1 MKILT
6 SMETRRP
13 TSQGGW
19 RQEQEGGIQSFEIA
33 TAARAKQGEGPCDD
47 TPRRRSLHP
56 AQESSWRYPLFL
68 QQAVTEGLSEGIP
81 H

>member
-33 TAARAKQGEGPCDD
+33 TAACAKQGEGPEGGKG
-47 TPRRRSLHP
+47 PPHP
-56 AQESSWRYPLFL
+56 AY
-68 QQAVTEGLSEGIP
+68 A
-81 H
+81 